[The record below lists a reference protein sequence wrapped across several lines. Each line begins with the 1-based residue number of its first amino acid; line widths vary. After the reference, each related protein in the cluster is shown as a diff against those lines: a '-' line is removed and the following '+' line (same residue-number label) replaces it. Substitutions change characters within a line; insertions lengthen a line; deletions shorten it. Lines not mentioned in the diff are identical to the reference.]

1 MFLNI
6 GVGQDLKK
14 TDQWIIEEIHPEL
27 SLEEQMTRLKL
38 SRYTIE
44 DFFFEE
50 DCNAGKDGRR
60 GGGRR

>member
-1 MFLNI
+1 MLLNFGI
-6 GVGQDLKK
+6 GQDLKK

-44 DFFFEE
+44 DFFSEE
-50 DCNAGKDGRR
+50 DCNAGKVERR
-60 GGGRR
+60 GGERR